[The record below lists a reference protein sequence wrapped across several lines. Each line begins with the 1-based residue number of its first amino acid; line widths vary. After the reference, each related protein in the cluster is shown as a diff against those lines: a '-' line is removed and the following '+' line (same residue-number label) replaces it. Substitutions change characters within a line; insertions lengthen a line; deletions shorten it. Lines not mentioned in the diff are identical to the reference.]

1 MSVDEKTEII
11 LKSVSSYGA
20 PNDRTWKKLYHTA
33 YNGRVCPLYVFSY
46 AVLVRPSGQT
56 SIHNLPIGK
65 YTASPLCESV
75 GGLLNEMTWCK
86 SSHNQGARMYE

>member
-33 YNGRVCPLYVFSY
+33 YNGRACHPYVFSY
-46 AVLVRPSGQT
+46 VVLVHLIGQT

-65 YTASPLCESV
+65 CTASPPCVSA